1 MRPRGIV
8 WFAGVDGQAGRALY
22 STQHGKVVRT
32 VGLDCLPE
40 PQFIAV
46 VAPSI
51 VLDPQ
56 YLYRR
61 IEARHVAE
69 HHYLPN

>member
-1 MRPRGIV
+1 MRPHGIV

-46 VAPSI
+46 VAPE
-51 VLDPQ
+51 
-56 YLYRR
+56 YR
-61 IEARHVAE
+61 
-69 HHYLPN
+69 P